1 MNTSVVVPLISQSQL
16 AHRWRLSLSTIER
29 WRCEGK
35 GPVYLKLRGQVRY
48 RLEDVE
54 AFEEKST
61 RNSTSEAVS
70 S

>member
-1 MNTSVVVPLISQSQL
+1 VQASETVSHISQSQL
-16 AHRWRLSLSTIER
+16 AERWQLSESTIER

-48 RLEDVE
+48 RLEDIE